1 MSERQSW
8 IIFVSGIVILILLG
22 AGTAAVTSRYAASED
37 RVAHTHQVET
47 LIVRVRASLF
57 TADSA
62 RLAFLLTGDEARLQQ
77 YRAELSELT
86 RHLGNLKSLTA
97 DNPSQQERI
106 AALSLLVEEDRS
118 LMERSVALKQSGP
131 ADETKQKDIEQQ
143 CHGILTRAVTLLGS
157 MSEEEA
163 RLMNLRVGTST
174 ASYRNIL
181 RVLVLAGLIVLIFL
195 GLLFRMLLKQLS
207 VRKQAEAAVRQL
219 SLRILQLRDA
229 EQRKL
234 ARELHDSLGQALAA
248 VSMNLSVL
256 KEKGDN
262 IAPEKRA
269 ALLTDSLQLVQ
280 QSSSETRTI
289 SHLLHPPLLD
299 EAGFDS
305 AARWYVD
312 GFTVRSKISVALEIS
327 SDMGRLP
334 RKTELV
340 LFRALQE
347 CLTNIHKHSGSTRV
361 IVKLE
366 KRGSFVDFS
375 VQDNGRGIPASVLSE
390 FQTTGGGS
398 GIGLMG
404 LRERVNDLNGE
415 FKVESNASGTQIHV
429 ILPFTEP
436 GTSPSQPEQSRH
448 TGSSAASPE
457 KTPPSSLMKAP
468 VALSP
473 G

>member
-1 MSERQSW
+1 M
-8 IIFVSGIVILILLG
+8 
-22 AGTAAVTSRYAASED
+22 
-37 RVAHTHQVET
+37 
-47 LIVRVRASLF
+47 
-57 TADSA
+57 
-62 RLAFLLTGDEARLQQ
+62 
-77 YRAELSELT
+77 
-86 RHLGNLKSLTA
+86 
-97 DNPSQQERI
+97 
-106 AALSLLVEEDRS
+106 
-118 LMERSVALKQSGP
+118 
-131 ADETKQKDIEQQ
+131 
-143 CHGILTRAVTLLGS
+143 
-157 MSEEEA
+157 
-163 RLMNLRVGTST
+163 
-174 ASYRNIL
+174 
-181 RVLVLAGLIVLIFL
+181 
-195 GLLFRMLLKQLS
+195 
-207 VRKQAEAAVRQL
+207 RQL

-248 VSMNLSVL
+248 ISMNLSVL

-262 IAPEKRA
+262 FAPEKRA
-269 ALLTDSLQLVQ
+269 ALLADSLQLVQ

-312 GFTVRSKISVALEIS
+312 GFTLRSKISVALEIS
-327 SDMGRLP
+327 SDVGRLP

-366 KRGSFVDFS
+366 KRGSFIDFS

-457 KTPPSSLMKAP
+457 KTPP
-468 VALSP
+468 
-473 G
+473 